1 MGPLVWIA
9 IAVGVAVGIPGIMSA
24 LAVGTAGVSAA
35 GITSEQ
41 PERFGNLF
49 VLQILPG
56 TQGFYGF
63 IGGILIM
70 IGLGALGGTTAEQIL
85 ADNPANIGLLALAS
99 SIPVILQGFTAYGQS
114 KVASASCGAVA
125 KNPDVFGNSVVYT
138 VMPETYA
145 VLGFLASFL
154 VMISVGVF

>member
-1 MGPLVWIA
+1 MGPLVWVAIA
-9 IAVGVAVGIPGIMSA
+9 IGLAVGIPGIMSA

-35 GITSEQ
+35 EITAEQ

-63 IGGILIM
+63 IAGILIM
-70 IGLGALGGTTAEQIL
+70 IGLGILGGGSLPTE
-85 ADNPANIGLLALAS
+85 PANLGLLAMGAS
-99 SIPVILQGFTAYGQS
+99 VPAILQGFTAYGQS
-114 KVASASCGAVA
+114 KVASASCGAVS
-125 KNPDVFGNSVVYT
+125 KRPETFGNMVVYT

-145 VLGFLASFL
+145 ILGFLASFL